1 MDSVGDRLRQARVA
15 RGLTQAQ
22 LARGV
27 ATKGLISQIECN
39 RTTPSLPRLRLL
51 ADRLGL
57 PVSYFLEQAPADEQS
72 YLPKAADLAIRA
84 GEPGRA
90 LELVAE
96 AERLS
101 GPDFG
106 SAQTADLRRLR
117 GVALAAIGRKSEAMA
132 ALQEAAALAP
142 GDEPGL
148 NAAIS
153 VEIGKIHGDQERFNA
168 SIEANLRALRWLELA
183 RRPDLDLHAR
193 VLTNVASDYYMLGE
207 PEQARRYY
215 EQALAVATDAE
226 SLVRMANAHMALGVT
241 ARAAGDYAGAVNHC
255 EAALAIHQRIG
266 QHRLANQILNNL
278 GDVYFAQE
286 KVGEARAL
294 QERCLER
301 GRELHDNVAVAAALC
316 ELARYALH
324 EGAAEDAIRLARE
337 GALAAEGDGN
347 HAGVAECLSL
357 EALAHQRRGNIDDS
371 DECFRRSLDLLA
383 NLNARGKLAK
393 VAAAYSDAL
402 SERGQA
408 ERALQFMR
416 MAFTGDFDRL
426 EQVLS
431 AT

>member
-22 LARGV
+22 LAGGV

-39 RTTPSLPRLRLL
+39 RTMPSLPRLRLL

-57 PVSYFLEQAPADEQS
+57 PLSYFLEQGPADEQS

-84 GEPGRA
+84 GEPARA
-90 LELVAE
+90 LDLVAE

-101 GPDFG
+101 GADFG

-132 ALQEAAALAP
+132 ALQEAAAIAP
-142 GDEPGL
+142 GDEPSL

-183 RRPDLDLHAR
+183 RRPDLDLQAR

-207 PEQARRYY
+207 VEQARRYY

-241 ARAAGDYAGAVNHC
+241 ARAAGDYAGAVSHC

-286 KVGEARAL
+286 KVGEARTL
-294 QERCLER
+294 QERCLDR

-324 EGAAEDAIRLARE
+324 EGATEDAIRLARE
-337 GALAAEGDGN
+337 GAVAADADGN
-347 HAGVAECLSL
+347 HVGVAECLSL
-357 EALAHQRRGNIDDS
+357 EALAHQRRGNTEDS
-371 DECFRRSLDLLA
+371 DECFRRSLELLA

-402 SERGQA
+402 SERGHA

>member
-1 MDSVGDRLRQARVA
+1 MDSVGDRLRQASVA

-39 RTTPSLPRLRLL
+39 RTSPSLPRLRLL

-57 PVSYFLEQAPADEQS
+57 PVSYFLEEAPADEQS

-84 GEPGRA
+84 GEPERA
-90 LELVAE
+90 IALVDE

-101 GPDFG
+101 GAEMG
-106 SAQTADLRRLR
+106 AIRRADLRRLR
-117 GVALAAIGRKSEAMA
+117 GMALAAFGRKSDAMA

-142 GDEPGL
+142 ADEPNL

-153 VEIGKIHGDQERFNA
+153 VEIGKIHGEQERFNA
-168 SIEANLRALRWLELA
+168 SIEANLRALHWLELA
-183 RRPDLDLHAR
+183 RHPDLDLQAR
-193 VLTNVASDYYMLGE
+193 VRPNVATHCYMLGE
-207 PEQARRYY
+207 VNQARRYY
-215 EQALAVATDAE
+215 EQPLAVATDAE

-255 EAALAIHQRIG
+255 EAALAIHQRLG

-278 GDVYFAQE
+278 GDVFFAQDN
-286 KVGEARAL
+286 VGEARAL
-294 QERCLER
+294 QWRCLDR
-301 GRELHDNVAVAAALC
+301 GRELRDNVAVAAALC

-324 EGAAEDAIRLARE
+324 DGATEEAIRLARE
-337 GALAAEGDGN
+337 GAAAAEADG
-347 HAGVAECLSL
+347 HHVGVAECLSL
-357 EALAHQRRGNIDDS
+357 EAVAHQRRGNIEDS
-371 DECFRRSLDLLA
+371 DACFRRSLELLA
-383 NLNARGKLAK
+383 NLDARGKLAK
-393 VAAAYSDAL
+393 VAATYSDVL

-408 ERALQFMR
+408 ERALKLMR

-426 EQVLS
+426 HDVVS

>member
-1 MDSVGDRLRQARVA
+1 MDSVGDRLRYARTA

-27 ATKGLISQIECN
+27 ATKGLISQIDCN
-39 RTTPSLPRLRLL
+39 RTTPSLSRLRLL

-57 PVSYFLEQAPADEQS
+57 PLSYFLEQAPADEQS

-90 LELVAE
+90 LDLITE

-101 GPDFG
+101 GAESG
-106 SAQTADLRRLR
+106 AARLADLRRLR
-117 GVALAAIGRKSEAMA
+117 GMALAAFGRKSEAIA
-132 ALQEAAALAP
+132 VLQEAAALAP
-142 GDEPGL
+142 ADEPNL
-148 NAAIS
+148 SAAIL
-153 VEIGKIHGDQERFNA
+153 VEIGKIHGEQERFNA

-241 ARAAGDYAGAVNHC
+241 ARAAGDYASAVSHC

-278 GDVYFAQE
+278 GDVFFAQD
-286 KVGEARAL
+286 KVDEARDL
-294 QERCLER
+294 QERCLDR
-301 GRELHDNVAVAAALC
+301 GRELRDNVAVSAALC

-324 EGAAEDAIRLARE
+324 QGSAEEAIRLARE
-337 GALAAEGDGN
+337 GAAAAEADGT

-357 EALAHQRRGNIDDS
+357 EALAHQRRGNIEDA
-371 DECFRRSLDLLA
+371 DECFRRSLELLA
-383 NLNARGKLAK
+383 NLKARGKLAK
-393 VAAAYSDAL
+393 VAAAFSD
-402 SERGQA
+402 
-408 ERALQFMR
+408 
-416 MAFTGDFDRL
+416 
-426 EQVLS
+426 VL
-431 AT
+431 